1 MRMTSL
7 IHTCLKCLQFDKTG
21 LRSTE
26 GQARYSAS
34 VSRNTCGGSVLHDAT
49 ILPVAQL
56 NLWVLHRNT
65 ASVAYRSVEVTD
77 AVIDVLTGLRDYMQ
91 DKCEPPVY
99 VSDRR
104 FMKSIQMMQVAAH
117 ADGRT
122 AVSADAPLP
131 VHPNLK

>member
-1 MRMTSL
+1 MVMQCERKAMEGKPGKVLWISEFR
-7 IHTCLKCLQFDKTG
+7 CLLLVNWIMCP
-21 LRSTE
+21 
-26 GQARYSAS
+26 AS
-34 VSRNTCGGSVLHDAT
+34 MFADFSIRGWC
-49 ILPVAQL
+49 
-56 NLWVLHRNT
+56 RNT
-65 ASVAYRSVEVTD
+65 ASVAYSSVEVTD

-122 AVSADAPLP
+122 AVSNIPSLI
-131 VHPNLK
+131 